1 MVLTSATIA
10 TTTSSSRHHYP
21 LSPSPDSSNSNF
33 SPEPAVIGIT
43 LDHKGAKLRLAAMA
57 EQQQPYQE
65 QQQQQQQQLPQQQG
79 SESYVSA
86 HEFTRRRPLTRSV
99 RRSRN
104 PPRNTEGDIYCDHPD
119 CHDSNQIFQRVCE
132 WNKHMDRHERP
143 YKCTEVGCELTQGF
157 TYSGG
162 LLRHQREVH
171 KINLTSRRVQS
182 FFCPF
187 PDCNRSSGVGFSR
200 RENLEEH
207 KRRRHFP
214 GRRRPGD
221 PVSGNSAG
229 GSNPTGSITR
239 LEELA
244 REAGYKLEERDQQA
258 SRDTTIVPS
267 NSTPPTTAA
276 ATSTTTTTTTTAT
289 TDPADQVPI
298 PGDRP
303 TVISNHFQPSSATAA
318 TAPST
323 GITSSSSPST
333 HLQDASLTAQ
343 QQQMQQQQQQQQQQL
358 IHQLREDVGKKED
371 IVRRQASE
379 ILRLHSFMQA
389 LPPRL
394 VYGLMQRQQA
404 QGQQQQQQQQQQRV
418 RTQTQTQ
425 IQAQA
430 LQGSATATATAPR
443 ISEVLYTSPTLH
455 TRVQTQSAITPPK
468 QNQMSSQRAVSSA
481 PKADAAEDKQF
492 NIKQDGGD

>member
-119 CHDSNQIFQRVCE
+119 CHDSNQIFQR
-132 WNKHMDRHERP
+132 
-143 YKCTEVGCELTQGF
+143 
-157 TYSGG
+157 
-162 LLRHQREVH
+162 
-171 KINLTSRRVQS
+171 
-182 FFCPF
+182 
-187 PDCNRSSGVGFSR
+187 
-200 RENLEEH
+200 
-207 KRRRHFP
+207 
-214 GRRRPGD
+214 
-221 PVSGNSAG
+221 
-229 GSNPTGSITR
+229 
-239 LEELA
+239 
-244 REAGYKLEERDQQA
+244 
-258 SRDTTIVPS
+258 
-267 NSTPPTTAA
+267 
-276 ATSTTTTTTTTAT
+276 
-289 TDPADQVPI
+289 
-298 PGDRP
+298 
-303 TVISNHFQPSSATAA
+303 PSSATAA